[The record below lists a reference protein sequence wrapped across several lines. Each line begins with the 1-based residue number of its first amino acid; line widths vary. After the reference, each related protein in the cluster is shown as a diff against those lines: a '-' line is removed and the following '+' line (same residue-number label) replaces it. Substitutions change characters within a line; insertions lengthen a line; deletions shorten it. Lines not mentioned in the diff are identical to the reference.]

1 GHSVL
6 GNGAIGSGNNSASGS
21 GNNSNSS
28 SGIGSSSE
36 KSTTHAT
43 RCEEAHIKATSEN
56 EDGDGD
62 GDGDGDEDGDGDGDG
77 DEDEDEDDDEDET
90 TAESPLLPIKEEQ
103 STPSRTQHSA
113 SNPHISAAPTQPYS
127 PQSRKVE
134 APHTPTSNANEC
146 RRRSSLTL
154 PQTPTSLNNPDS
166 EANNNNNN
174 NNNNHNNYNNEEEFY
189 TPLGGQTPNHKHTHD
204 CKLYP
209 HDTFARLEGKSA
221 RANSK
226 MQSKVDAVGRITG
239 QWGKW
244 QLRTVLLIFL
254 CKIPSSWFMAC
265 IIFTA
270 PAPRHGEFFC
280 KPPTELGAQNQT
292 QWIKVSHPQKE
303 EKEDQ
308 EFTID
313 FCNVYQDAQEHAHHY
328 YNYED
333 SAQEPRV
340 WEKPMHRNSNV
351 IPCTEF
357 QHESDYH
364 SVVTQYDLVCSRDI
378 LVSVTQF
385 FHLFG
390 VLTGGI
396 LANHLLKYFSPRSVM
411 LFGMITQI
419 FCGNLTGHVASYE
432 LHVFF
437 RCLSAVCC
445 AQMYTAGG
453 MISESHSFRRLSPL
467 CTHLSL
473 IDAVSDITG
482 GKYRTCVSTLFE
494 QFWSIGVMMLPG
506 VASFWSSWSHLYMAI
521 SWPTVILIY
530 LWQWIPDSPRWM
542 IDRGRVQD
550 AKKILLECAEMNGTR
565 YNLPHDIDQQLELQ
579 AQTAMDA
586 PPPAGWWSIWK
597 GEKAVRHMI
606 CVHLAWSLYISVY
619 YGCLLNIRSFSREHL
634 YINTFVAGFSE
645 MLGTFFGL
653 YLIMNTTRKWLWA
666 GIFNILA
673 GFFAWCCWLVPKPG
687 VVSLDANVAMLMC
700 TAMVSKMA
708 ISTSLSILTTST
720 VELVSPEK
728 RKITSFSTI
737 CWARF
742 WLLGAPFIGSTV
754 VIGQLI
760 PQTSYTALAIIG
772 GVCMSLISSPR
783 THPISR
789 PASPVSHG
797 AQNMP
802 TQLTVIDGMDNKG
815 YVPSSSFNTIY
826 ATNTFRKLTTPQSN
840 LPPQLMTGVWTT
852 KINEDSPPM

>member
-1 GHSVL
+1 MSFIHPDASLMGT
-6 GNGAIGSGNNSASGS
+6 NGNNKQFTEFEPQPQTRASS
-21 GNNSNSS
+21 P
-28 SGIGSSSE
+28 
-36 KSTTHAT
+36 T
-43 RCEEAHIKATSEN
+43 RDKVEIKIVMLKVQ
-56 EDGDGD
+56 
-62 GDGDGDEDGDGDGDG
+62 
-77 DEDEDEDDDEDET
+77 
-90 TAESPLLPIKEEQ
+90 AESPLLPLKENEPT
-103 STPSRTQHSA
+103 STATPTRAQTNAPAQA
-113 SNPHISAAPTQPYS
+113 TNPHISTNAPRGQYT
-127 PQSRKVE
+127 
-134 APHTPTSNANEC
+134 AHTPTEC
-146 RRRSSLTL
+146 RRRSSLTNSL
-154 PQTPTSLNNPDS
+154 ASPTPSPTPTLNVQEGEPN
-166 EANNNNNN
+166 
-174 NNNNHNNYNNEEEFY
+174 NNEEEFY
-189 TPLGGQTPNHKHTHD
+189 TPLDSLTPAHKHTHD
-204 CKLYP
+204 YKLYP
-209 HDTFARLEGKSA
+209 HDTFARLEGKPPTP
-221 RANSK
+221 NIK

-280 KPPTELGAQNQT
+280 KPPAEIGTQNQT

-308 EFTID
+308 EFSID
-313 FCNVYQDAQEHAHHY
+313 FCNVYEDAQEHAHHY
-328 YNYED
+328 YKYED

-340 WEKPMHRNSNV
+340 WEKPLNRNSNV

-453 MISESHSFRRLSPL
+453 MIM
-467 CTHLSL
+467 
-473 IDAVSDITG
+473 ADITG

-542 IDRGRVQD
+542 IERGRVQD
-550 AKKILLECAEMNGTR
+550 AKKILLQCAEMNGTR
-565 YNLPHDIDQQLELQ
+565 LSLPHDIDQQLELQ

-645 MLGTFFGL
+645 MIGTFIGL

-666 GIFNILA
+666 GIFNIVA
-673 GFFAWCCWLVPKPG
+673 GCFAWCCWLVPKPG

-720 VELVSPEK
+720 VELVSQEK

-760 PQTSYTALAIIG
+760 PQTSYTALAVIG
-772 GVCMSLISSPR
+772 GICMSLISSPR

-789 PASPVSHG
+789 PSSPVSHG
-797 AQNMP
+797 AQNMA
-802 TQLTVIDGMDNKG
+802 TQFTVIDGLDNKG
-815 YVPSSSFNTIY
+815 YVPSSNSNTIY
-826 ATNTFRKLTTPQSN
+826 ATNTFRKFATPQSN
-840 LPPQLMTGVWTT
+840 LPPQLMPGIWTT
-852 KINEDSPPM
+852 KIHEDGSPM

>member
-1 GHSVL
+1 M
-6 GNGAIGSGNNSASGS
+6 
-21 GNNSNSS
+21 
-28 SGIGSSSE
+28 
-36 KSTTHAT
+36 
-43 RCEEAHIKATSEN
+43 
-56 EDGDGD
+56 
-62 GDGDGDEDGDGDGDG
+62 
-77 DEDEDEDDDEDET
+77 
-90 TAESPLLPIKEEQ
+90 
-103 STPSRTQHSA
+103 PSRVQHPA
-113 SNPHISAAPTQPYS
+113 SNPHISATPTQSYS
-127 PQSRKVE
+127 ALGTKAE
-134 APHTPTSNANEC
+134 APHTPTVNEC

-154 PQTPTSLNNPDS
+154 PPSPTAAINNTSSLNILDS

-174 NNNNHNNYNNEEEFY
+174 DDHNNYNNEEEFY

-280 KPPTELGAQNQT
+280 KPPPELGAQNQT

-313 FCNVYQDAQEHAHHY
+313 FCNVYQDAQDHAHHY

-340 WEKPMHRNSNV
+340 WEKPLHRNSNV

-453 MISESHSFRRLSPL
+453 MIM
-467 CTHLSL
+467 
-473 IDAVSDITG
+473 SDITG

-542 IDRGRVQD
+542 IERGRVQD
-550 AKKILLECAEMNGTR
+550 AKKILLECTEMNGTR

-586 PPPAGWWSIWK
+586 PPPAGWWTIWK

-772 GVCMSLISSPR
+772 GICMSLISSPR

-789 PASPVSHG
+789 PASPVSRG
-797 AQNMP
+797 TQNMA
-802 TQLTVIDGMDNKG
+802 TQFTVIDGMDNKG
-815 YVPSSSFNTIY
+815 YVPSSNSNTIY
-826 ATNTFRKLTTPQSN
+826 AANTFRKLTTPQSN
-840 LPPQLMTGVWTT
+840 LPPQLMPGIWTT
-852 KINEDSPPM
+852 KMNEDSPPM

>member
-1 GHSVL
+1 MPTNIGSGFGSGGGGGVCSSGNKNHVGHGHGHGQSVL
-6 GNGAIGSGNNSASGS
+6 GNGTTTSNGGGNNSANGS

-28 SGIGSSSE
+28 SE
-36 KSTTHAT
+36 KLTTQAT
-43 RCEEAHIKATSEN
+43 RCDEAHIKTTGE
-56 EDGDGD
+56 
-62 GDGDGDEDGDGDGDG
+62 DEDEDEGDG
-77 DEDEDEDDDEDET
+77 DEDEDEDEDET

-103 STPSRTQHSA
+103 SVPSRVQHPA
-113 SNPHISAAPTQPYS
+113 SNPHISATPTQSYS
-127 PQSRKVE
+127 ALGTKAE
-134 APHTPTSNANEC
+134 APHTPTVNEC

-154 PQTPTSLNNPDS
+154 PPSPTAANNNTSSLNILDS

-174 NNNNHNNYNNEEEFY
+174 NNDDHNNYNNEEEFY
-189 TPLGGQTPNHKHTHD
+189 TPLGGQTPNHKHTYD

-280 KPPTELGAQNQT
+280 KPPPELGAQNQT

-313 FCNVYQDAQEHAHHY
+313 FCNVYQDAQDHAHHY

-340 WEKPMHRNSNV
+340 WEKPLHRNSNV

-453 MISESHSFRRLSPL
+453 MIM
-467 CTHLSL
+467 
-473 IDAVSDITG
+473 SDITG

-542 IDRGRVQD
+542 IERGRVQD

-586 PPPAGWWSIWK
+586 PPPAGWWTIWK

-772 GVCMSLISSPR
+772 GICMSLISSPR

-789 PASPVSHG
+789 PASPVSRG
-797 AQNMP
+797 TQNMA
-802 TQLTVIDGMDNKG
+802 TQFTVIDGMDNKG
-815 YVPSSSFNTIY
+815 YVPSSNSNTIY
-826 ATNTFRKLTTPQSN
+826 AANTFRKLTTPQSN
-840 LPPQLMTGVWTT
+840 LPPQLMPGIWTT
-852 KINEDSPPM
+852 KMNEDSAPM

>member
-1 GHSVL
+1 MSFIHPDASLMGTN
-6 GNGAIGSGNNSASGS
+6 GNPLTDCRLQVDEQTEETEEPAELVAHLPPANVTSINSNNNNNNNNTISNSN
-21 GNNSNSS
+21 NNSNEFTELGVSTR
-28 SGIGSSSE
+28 GSISLNDKLE
-36 KSTTHAT
+36 
-43 RCEEAHIKATSEN
+43 IKIVMLKVQ
-56 EDGDGD
+56 
-62 GDGDGDEDGDGDGDG
+62 
-77 DEDEDEDDDEDET
+77 
-90 TAESPLLPIKEEQ
+90 AESPLLPIKEEQ
-103 STPSRTQHSA
+103 SVPSRVQHPA
-113 SNPHISAAPTQPYS
+113 SNPHISATPTQSYS
-127 PQSRKVE
+127 ALGTKAE
-134 APHTPTSNANEC
+134 APHTPTVNEC

-154 PQTPTSLNNPDS
+154 PPSPTAANNNTSSLNILDS

-174 NNNNHNNYNNEEEFY
+174 NNDDHNNYNNEEEFY
-189 TPLGGQTPNHKHTHD
+189 TPLGGQTPNHKHTYD

-280 KPPTELGAQNQT
+280 KPPPELGAQNQT

-313 FCNVYQDAQEHAHHY
+313 FCNVYQDAQDHAHHY

-340 WEKPMHRNSNV
+340 WEKPLHRNSNV

-453 MISESHSFRRLSPL
+453 MIM
-467 CTHLSL
+467 
-473 IDAVSDITG
+473 SDITG

-542 IDRGRVQD
+542 IERGRVQD

-586 PPPAGWWSIWK
+586 PPPAGWWTIWK

-772 GVCMSLISSPR
+772 GICMSLISSPR

-789 PASPVSHG
+789 PASPVSRG
-797 AQNMP
+797 TQNMA
-802 TQLTVIDGMDNKG
+802 TQFTVIDGMDNKG
-815 YVPSSSFNTIY
+815 YVPSSNSNTIY
-826 ATNTFRKLTTPQSN
+826 AANTFRKLTTPQSN
-840 LPPQLMTGVWTT
+840 LPPQLMPGIWTT
-852 KINEDSPPM
+852 KMNEDSAPM

>member
-1 GHSVL
+1 MLTDIGSSAN
-6 GNGAIGSGNNSASGS
+6 GNGNGNSGHNIGNGHGLVSGLHSSD
-21 GNNSNSS
+21 SS
-28 SGIGSSSE
+28 SGIGSASSE
-36 KSTTHAT
+36 KLAT
-43 RCEEAHIKATSEN
+43 RSDEANATKGSNGE
-56 EDGDGD
+56 GDA
-62 GDGDGDEDGDGDGDG
+62 DED
-77 DEDEDEDDDEDET
+77 DDDEDET
-90 TAESPLLPIKEEQ
+90 TAESPLLPLKDVEPSPPRVQ
-103 STPSRTQHSA
+103 SSS
-113 SNPHISAAPTQPYS
+113 HISASRSPHKYSTLAGDLAPPPTS
-127 PQSRKVE
+127 
-134 APHTPTSNANEC
+134 APHEDPEG
-146 RRRSSLTL
+146 
-154 PQTPTSLNNPDS
+154 

-174 NNNNHNNYNNEEEFY
+174 NTSSNNNNHNHEGAFY
-189 TPLGGQTPNHKHTHD
+189 KHLSDGDIVAPTPTHKQQHEYQ
-204 CKLYP
+204 LYP
-209 HDTFARLEGKSA
+209 NDTFARLEGKA
-221 RANSK
+221 PRPNTK
-226 MQSKVDAVGRITG
+226 MQTKVDAVGRITG
-239 QWGKW
+239 PWGKW

-280 KPPTELGAQNQT
+280 KPPNTIGAQNQT

-303 EKEDQ
+303 ESDDQ
-308 EFTID
+308 EFSID

-328 YNYED
+328 YNYEN
-333 SAQEPRV
+333 SEQEPRV
-340 WEKPMHRNSNV
+340 WEKPLHRNSNV

-357 QHESDYH
+357 QHEADYH

-396 LANHLLKYFSPRSVM
+396 LANQLLKYFSPRNVM

-453 MISESHSFRRLSPL
+453 QIM
-467 CTHLSL
+467 
-473 IDAVSDITG
+473 ADITG

-530 LWQWIPDSPRWM
+530 LWQWIPDSPRWL
-542 IDRGRVQD
+542 IARGRTQD
-550 AKKILLECAEMNGTR
+550 AKKILLECAEVNGTR

-586 PPPAGWWSIWK
+586 PPPSGWWSMWK
-597 GEKAVRHMI
+597 GERAVRHMVF
-606 CVHLAWSLYISVY
+606 VHLAWSLYIVVY
-619 YGCLLNIRSFSREHL
+619 YGMLLNIRSFSRDHL

-645 MLGTFFGL
+645 MMGTFFGL
-653 YLIMNTTRKWLWA
+653 FLILKTTRKWLWT
-666 GIFNILA
+666 GLFNIVA
-673 GFFAWCCWLVPKPG
+673 GCIAYCGWLVPKPSVIG
-687 VVSLDANVAMLMC
+687 LDPNVALLMC
-700 TAMVSKMA
+700 SAMVSKMA
-708 ISTSLSILTTST
+708 ISTTLSILTTCT
-720 VELVSPEK
+720 VELVSDDK
-728 RKITSFSTI
+728 KKITSFSTI

-754 VIGQLI
+754 VFGQLI
-760 PQTSYTALAIIG
+760 PQTAFASLAIFG
-772 GVCMSLISSPR
+772 GLCTSMISSPR

-789 PASPVSHG
+789 PASPSPTAQG
-797 AQNMP
+797 AQNMASQF
-802 TQLTVIDGMDNKG
+802 TIIDGMDNKG
-815 YVPSSSFNTIY
+815 YTPTSKTIHSNS
-826 ATNTFRKLTTPQSN
+826 AIRKLTTPQSN
-840 LPPQLMTGVWTT
+840 LPPQLMPGIWTT
-852 KINEDSPPM
+852 KINEDGPPM

>member
-1 GHSVL
+1 MSFIHPDASLMGTN
-6 GNGAIGSGNNSASGS
+6 GNPLTDCRLQVDEQTEETEEPAELVAHLPPANVTSINSNNNNNNNNTISNSN
-21 GNNSNSS
+21 NNSNEFTELGVSTR
-28 SGIGSSSE
+28 GSISLNDKLE
-36 KSTTHAT
+36 
-43 RCEEAHIKATSEN
+43 IKIVMLKVQ
-56 EDGDGD
+56 
-62 GDGDGDEDGDGDGDG
+62 
-77 DEDEDEDDDEDET
+77 
-90 TAESPLLPIKEEQ
+90 AESPLLPIKEEQ
-103 STPSRTQHSA
+103 SVPSRVQHPA
-113 SNPHISAAPTQPYS
+113 SNPHISATPTQSYS
-127 PQSRKVE
+127 ALGTKAE
-134 APHTPTSNANEC
+134 APHTPTVNEC
-146 RRRSSLTL
+146 RRRSSLSL
-154 PQTPTSLNNPDS
+154 PPSPTAANNNTSSLNILDS
-166 EANNNNNN
+166 EANINNNNNN
-174 NNNNHNNYNNEEEFY
+174 DDHNNYNNEEEFY
-189 TPLGGQTPNHKHTHD
+189 TPLGGQTPNHKHTYD

-280 KPPTELGAQNQT
+280 KPPPELGAQNQT

-313 FCNVYQDAQEHAHHY
+313 FCNVYQDAQDHAHHY

-340 WEKPMHRNSNV
+340 WEKPLHRNSNV

-453 MISESHSFRRLSPL
+453 MIM
-467 CTHLSL
+467 
-473 IDAVSDITG
+473 SDITG

-542 IDRGRVQD
+542 IERGRVQD

-586 PPPAGWWSIWK
+586 PPPAGWWTIWK

-772 GVCMSLISSPR
+772 GICMSLISSPR

-789 PASPVSHG
+789 PASPVSRG
-797 AQNMP
+797 TQNMA
-802 TQLTVIDGMDNKG
+802 TQFTVIDGMDNKG
-815 YVPSSSFNTIY
+815 YVPSSNSNTIY
-826 ATNTFRKLTTPQSN
+826 AANTFRKLTTPQSN
-840 LPPQLMTGVWTT
+840 LPPQLMPGIWTT
-852 KINEDSPPM
+852 KMNEDSAPM

>member
-1 GHSVL
+1 MQL
-6 GNGAIGSGNNSASGS
+6 IPDTGADA
-21 GNNSNSS
+21 
-28 SGIGSSSE
+28 
-36 KSTTHAT
+36 
-43 RCEEAHIKATSEN
+43 
-56 EDGDGD
+56 
-62 GDGDGDEDGDGDGDG
+62 
-77 DEDEDEDDDEDET
+77 ET
-90 TAESPLLPIKEEQ
+90 PLLPLKEDESTPFKTPSNTPIYVTKPHIS
-103 STPSRTQHSA
+103 STPSRGQYNVVVSESPLTNA
-113 SNPHISAAPTQPYS
+113 SKRCLSVN
-127 PQSRKVE
+127 
-134 APHTPTSNANEC
+134 
-146 RRRSSLTL
+146 SLTNYSS
-154 PQTPTSLNNPDS
+154 PNPSPTPSPSLTSTLTFEHCEP
-166 EANNNNNN
+166 NNNNNN
-174 NNNNHNNYNNEEEFY
+174 EEVFY
-189 TPLGGQTPNHKHTHD
+189 TPLGGQTPNHKPTQEFE
-204 CKLYP
+204 LYP
-209 HDTFARLEGKSA
+209 QDTFERLEGKQPKP
-221 RANSK
+221 NTK
-226 MQSKVDAVGRITG
+226 MQSKVDAVGQITG
-239 QWGKW
+239 HWGKW

-280 KPPTELGAQNQT
+280 KPPPELGVENQT
-292 QWIKVSHPQKE
+292 EWIKVSHPQKE

-313 FCNVYQDAQEHAHHY
+313 FCNVYEDAQQHAHHY

-333 SAQEPRV
+333 RSQEPV
-340 WEKPMHRNSNV
+340 IWEKPLHRNASV

-357 QHESDYH
+357 QHASTYH

-419 FCGNLTGHVASYE
+419 FCGNLTGHVSSYE

-453 MISESHSFRRLSPL
+453 MIM
-467 CTHLSL
+467 
-473 IDAVSDITG
+473 ADITG
-482 GKYRTCVSTLFE
+482 GKYRTYVSTLFE

-506 VASFWSSWSHLYMAI
+506 LASFWSSWSHLYMAI

-542 IDRGRVQD
+542 IERGRVQD

-565 YNLPHDIDQQLELQ
+565 LSLPHDIDQQLELQ

-619 YGCLLNIRSFSREHL
+619 YGCLLNIRSFSRDHL
-634 YINTFVAGFSE
+634 FINTFVAGFSE
-645 MLGTFFGL
+645 MIGTFIGL

-666 GIFNILA
+666 GIFNIVA
-673 GFFAWCCWLVPKPG
+673 GCFAWCCWLVPKPG

-728 RKITSFSTI
+728 RKIAAFSTI

-760 PQTSYTALAIIG
+760 PQTAYTALAVIG
-772 GVCMSLISSPR
+772 GVCMSLISGPR

-789 PASPVSHG
+789 PASPVSQG
-797 AQNMP
+797 AQNMAA
-802 TQLTVIDGMDNKG
+802 QFTVIDGLDNKG
-815 YVPSSSFNTIY
+815 YEPSSNTSNTIY
-826 ATNTFRKLTTPQSN
+826 STNTFRKLTTPQSN
-840 LPPQLMTGVWTT
+840 LPPQLMPGIWTT
-852 KINEDSPPM
+852 KMHEDVPPM